1 MTVLPWLLSVAALF
15 ALLLAIP
22 LELWFAVESER
33 GARPRWR
40 ARLSWLFGVIRL
52 ELPSGRAPETPPGP
66 RAAARAAEAPARPG
80 GPEGRR
86 APVRRRLRQA
96 RRLLESPGLVRR
108 LRRFLARFLRALSP
122 RDLSVDAQV
131 GLEDP
136 AATGRLWAFLGPV
149 AAILHSRWPDAHI
162 MPDFAEESLDLRGR
176 VRFAIVPLELVAVT
190 LAFALSPVVVRA
202 GIALWRA

>member
-1 MTVLPWLLSVAALF
+1 MTVLPWLLSIAALL

-22 LELWFAVESER
+22 LELWLAVESEG

-40 ARLSWLFGVIRL
+40 ARFSWLFGVIRL
-52 ELPSGRAPETPPGP
+52 EVPSGRARPPPSGVGDATREPAEPE
-66 RAAARAAEAPARPG
+66 E
-80 GPEGRR
+80 PERRR
-86 APVRRRLRQA
+86 APVRHRLRQA
-96 RRLLESPGLVRR
+96 RRLIESPGLVRR
-108 LRRFLARFLRALSP
+108 ARRFLARFLRALAP
-122 RDLSVDAQV
+122 RDLSVDLRV

-162 MPDFAEESLDLRGR
+162 VPAFAEESLDLRGR
-176 VRFAIVPLELVAVT
+176 VRLAIVPLELVAVT